1 MEKYMYVIYFLFLE
15 MFAKGLSR
23 NISNKEICSKW
34 S

>member
-1 MEKYMYVIYFLFLE
+1 MEKYIIYFLFLK

-23 NISNKEICSKW
+23 NISNKEIYSKW